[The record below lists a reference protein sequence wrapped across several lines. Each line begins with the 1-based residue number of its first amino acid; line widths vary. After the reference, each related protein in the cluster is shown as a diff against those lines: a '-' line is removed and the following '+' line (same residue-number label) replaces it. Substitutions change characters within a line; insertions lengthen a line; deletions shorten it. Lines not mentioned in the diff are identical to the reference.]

1 MKRVILLSDSDTD
14 QASSDVRFDYLS
26 PQDWQR
32 LNEHDC
38 ISDKV
43 ITRYLELLRS
53 CVLEAVKMTVCVLSN
68 FFTTKMLATG
78 YSGVESWYSK
88 VNFCD
93 AEFVL
98 AIFNE
103 GNHWTM
109 MVIRP
114 SETS

>member
-43 ITRYLELLRS
+43 QYSIPIVYCYFILHL
-53 CVLEAVKMTVCVLSN
+53 
-68 FFTTKMLATG
+68 G
-78 YSGVESWYSK
+78 Y
-88 VNFCD
+88 N
-93 AEFVL
+93 
-98 AIFNE
+98 
-103 GNHWTM
+103 
-109 MVIRP
+109 
-114 SETS
+114 